1 MSKFEKIKVIKLKGW
16 KQKGGL
22 DQAVIPGYMKADKS
36 KGKGGN
42 TWHQAVIPGCCLNL
56 PVALHRPGKEFC
68 CQLIFSNNCWI
79 VTMPVPALCRL
90 GRLVLRP
97 LLVVLLLTL
106 LVVVVVLLSPLME
119 WIIKTMLMVM
129 VMIWRI
135 FLYPD
140 SSRSATRETMPAKWQ
155 PSTKHSTA
163 ASSFDTFHHVV
174 LYGVVKNI
182 IRILLRPVVMRMT
195 NSKCNG

>member
-42 TWHQAVIPGCCLNL
+42 TWHQAVMPGCCLNL

-68 CQLIFSNNCWI
+68 CQLILSNNCCI

-97 LLVVLLLTL
+97 LLAVLLLTL
-106 LVVVVVLLSPLME
+106 LVVVVVLLSPLVKY
-119 WIIKTMLMVM
+119 IIKTMLMVR
-129 VMIWRI
+129 VLIWRI
-135 FLYPD
+135 FL
-140 SSRSATRETMPAKWQ
+140 S
-155 PSTKHSTA
+155 PSG
-163 ASSFDTFHHVV
+163 DLGIGPHHPPFGPTVE
-174 LYGVVKNI
+174 
-182 IRILLRPVVMRMT
+182 ILFKL
-195 NSKCNG
+195 N